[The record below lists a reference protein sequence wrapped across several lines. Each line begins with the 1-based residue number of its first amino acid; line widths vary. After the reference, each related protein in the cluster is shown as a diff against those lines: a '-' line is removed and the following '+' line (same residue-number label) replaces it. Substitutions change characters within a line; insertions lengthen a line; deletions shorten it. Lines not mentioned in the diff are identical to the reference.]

1 MEKKRNSTTK
11 MRLTCAIIFIVFT
24 YLYLSCYQ
32 QDLLAVAQH
41 ALSGG
46 MTQYNY
52 VLFPILTTLVLFLL
66 QCGVFAITRVKKRF
80 HALTYF
86 PSLLILAI
94 ITDIPT
100 DIDTYHSLGS
110 WCWLFPLL
118 LILYSGIMWVIRQ
131 LEAYEPDIQ
140 KGLWLSRC
148 TWINVLSLDVMIL
161 LVILIG
167 NGNDVF
173 HYRMRMESLMC
184 EGKYQEALE
193 VGAQSAHTDSSL
205 TMLRIACLHK
215 TGAMGDK
222 LFTYPLVGGSK
233 AMIPDSVTTK
243 SMMWTTPKWMRK
255 KVRGKLDYVGPLE
268 DGLSACLLD

>member
-66 QCGVFAITRVKKRF
+66 QVGVFAITQVKKRF

-110 WCWLFPLL
+110 WCWLF
-118 LILYSGIMWVIRQ
+118 
-131 LEAYEPDIQ
+131 
-140 KGLWLSRC
+140 RC
-148 TWINVLSLDVMIL
+148 S
-161 LVILIG
+161 
-167 NGNDVF
+167 
-173 HYRMRMESLMC
+173 
-184 EGKYQEALE
+184 
-193 VGAQSAHTDSSL
+193 
-205 TMLRIACLHK
+205 
-215 TGAMGDK
+215 
-222 LFTYPLVGGSK
+222 
-233 AMIPDSVTTK
+233 
-243 SMMWTTPKWMRK
+243 
-255 KVRGKLDYVGPLE
+255 
-268 DGLSACLLD
+268 